1 VAQKSTSTGCSIE
14 AAMTS
19 LSKFSRVTSII

>member
-1 VAQKSTSTGCSIE
+1 ME

-19 LSKFSRVTSII
+19 LSKFSRVTSIMGRDSQTLKFDL